1 MHPDEFITDLFDLN
15 QGVVLSA
22 VARQRRDMKRPPK
35 TVDEYLEGMHQALP
49 QTVKELSKF
58 RLLI

>member
-1 MHPDEFITDLFDLN
+1 MTHSPYP
-15 QGVVLSA
+15 VVLSA

-35 TVDEYLEGMHQALP
+35 TVDEYLDALHQVMP